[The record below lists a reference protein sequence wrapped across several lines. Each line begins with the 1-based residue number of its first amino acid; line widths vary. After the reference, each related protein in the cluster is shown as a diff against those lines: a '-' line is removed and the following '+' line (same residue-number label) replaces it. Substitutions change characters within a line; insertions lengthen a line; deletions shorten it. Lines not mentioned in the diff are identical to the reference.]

1 MYQPYPSAGQGPE
14 PVRQGPPPSV
24 VMAVRMMYAGA
35 VVSAVSL
42 IVGLATVGSLR
53 SALHKSDPT
62 LTSAQLHNLQTV
74 VVVGSV
80 AIGVISIGLWVWMAV
95 MNKAGKSWA
104 RIVATVLFGLNTLFL
119 LLGVARAGAAASS
132 LVSIL
137 IWLIG
142 LGVVI
147 LLWRKDSSG
156 YFAEQSAPRAR

>member
-1 MYQPYPSAGQGPE
+1 MYQPYPSAGQAPE
-14 PVRQGPPPSV
+14 PARPGPPPSV
-24 VMAVRMMYAGA
+24 VMAVRLMYAGA

-42 IVGLATVGSLR
+42 VVGLATVGSLR
-53 SALHKSDPT
+53 TALHKSQPT
-62 LTSAQLHNLQTV
+62 LTPTQLHDLQTI

-80 AIGVISIGLWVWMAV
+80 VIGLISIGLWVWMAL

-104 RIVATVLFGLNTLFL
+104 RIVATVLFGLDTLFL

-142 LGVVI
+142 LGAVI
-147 LLWRKDSSG
+147 LLWRKDSTE
-156 YFAEQSAPRAR
+156 YVTAQSAARAR